1 MSQDLLNFL
10 FIGATFGLYIF
21 IAVTSRA
28 SSTKEYYTAGGGV
41 SPFANGMATAADWM
55 SAATFISMAG
65 TVAISGYDASRF
77 LMGWTGGFV
86 LLTVLMVPYLRK
98 FNKPTVPDFIGDRY
112 YSRTARGVAVVCAIF
127 ICMTYIMG
135 QMRGVGVVF
144 SQLFGIEIQSGVLVG
159 ASIVFIYA
167 GLGGMKGITYTQV
180 AQYCVMA
187 FSYTIPAIFIAIAL
201 TNNFIPQLGLIGDF
215 TAEGAKVPFLE
226 KLNNINTE
234 LGFSEFTAGKLDTV
248 NMFCITA
255 ALMCGTAGLPHVIVR
270 FFTVKN
276 VASVRKSACW
286 TLAFIA
292 VIYLTAPTIGSFAR
306 VNLITTLHESSYEKA
321 PYWFKD
327 FEETGQMAWVDK
339 NGDGKIQYFG
349 PGKSEL
355 NSNSVFIGKG
365 PLYPADDAPESQRF
379 GSLGQRLIANKAD
392 MTNPNELW
400 FGNDIM
406 VMANPHMA
414 GLPKWVIA
422 LLMAGC
428 IAAALSTAAGL
439 LLVLSTSIS
448 HDLMKKIVKPTL
460 SDKEEVN
467 YARAASFVALAVA
480 AYFGIN
486 PPSAFIAKT
495 VAFAFGLAA
504 SSFFPTLL
512 IGIFFKRINK
522 QGAIWGM
529 LAGIVFTISY
539 IVYFQFLGGT
549 ADQYLWGITP
559 EGIGFIGMLINF
571 LVAFTV
577 SYLTP
582 APPAEIQRMVESIH
596 LPGPTRALTGEEA
609 EERQA
614 GVGGEGI

>member
-1 MSQDLLNFL
+1 MNPNRFHSFNRIYLTNS
-10 FIGATFGLYIF
+10 G
-21 IAVTSRA
+21 
-28 SSTKEYYTAGGGV
+28 KEYYTAGGGV

-98 FNKPTVPDFIGDRY
+98 FGKATVPDFIGDRY
-112 YSRTARGVAVVCAIF
+112 YSKLARGVAVVCAIF

-144 SQLFGIEIQSGVLVG
+144 SQLFGISIPFGVIIG
-159 ASIVFIYA
+159 AAIVFAYA

-187 FSYTIPAIFIAIAL
+187 FAYTIPAIYIAMTL
-201 TNNFIPQLGLIGDF
+201 TGNVIPQLGLIGNYVGS
-215 TAEGAKVPFLE
+215 EPVVPFLE

-234 LGFSEFTAGKLDTV
+234 LGFREYTSGKLSTI

-276 VASVRKSACW
+276 VRSVRRSAAW
-286 TLAFIA
+286 TLSFIA
-292 VIYLTAPTIGSFAR
+292 VIYLTAPTIGAFSR
-306 VNLITTLHESSYEKA
+306 VNLIEKLNGTAYTEA
-321 PYWFKD
+321 PAWFYD
-327 FEETGQMAWVDK
+327 FEATGQMAWVDK
-339 NGDGKIQYFG
+339 NGDGRIQYSG
-349 PGKSEL
+349 PGKSEAGTFT
-355 NSNSVFIGKG
+355 VFQSKS
-365 PLYPADDAPESQRF
+365 PVYPSYDAPENQRI
-379 GSLGQRLIANKAD
+379 GLHGERLLASKAD
-392 MTNPNELW
+392 DSNPNELW

-406 VMANPHMA
+406 VMANPYMA
-414 GLPKWVIA
+414 GLPMWVIA

-448 HDLMKKIVKPTL
+448 HDLMKKIVKPDL
-460 SDKEEVN
+460 SDREEVN
-467 YARAASFVALAVA
+467 YARAASFIALGVA

-512 IGIFFKRINK
+512 IGIFSKKMNK
-522 QGAIWGM
+522 VGAISGM
-529 LAGIVFTISY
+529 LAGISFTIGY
-539 IVYFQFLGGT
+539 IVYFQFLGGH
-549 ADQYLWGITP
+549 DEQLLFGITP
-559 EGIGFIGMLINF
+559 EGIGFVGMLLNF
-571 LVAFTV
+571 AVAFSVKAFTGD
-577 SYLTP
+577 
-582 APPAEIQRMVESIH
+582 APQHVQDMVAEIHIPS
-596 LPGPTRALTGEEA
+596 GAGEAKSHDFE
-609 EERQA
+609 
-614 GVGGEGI
+614 I

>member
-1 MSQDLLNFL
+1 MNQDTLNFI
-10 FIGATFGLYIF
+10 FIGLSFAIYIG
-21 IAVTSRA
+21 IAFRSKA
-28 SSTKEYYTAGGGV
+28 GSTKEYYTAGGGV
-41 SPFANGMATAADWM
+41 SPLANGMATAADWM

-98 FNKPTVPDFIGDRY
+98 FGKATVPDFIGDRY
-112 YSRTARGVAVVCAIF
+112 YSKMARGVAVVCAIF

-144 SQLFGIEIQSGVLVG
+144 SQLFGISIPFGVAIGSG
-159 ASIVFIYA
+159 IVFLYA

-187 FSYTIPAIFIAIAL
+187 FAYTIPAIFIAMAL
-201 TNNFIPQLGLIGDF
+201 TGNVIPQLGLISNY
-215 TAEGAKVPFLE
+215 TAGGEVVPFLE

-234 LGFSEFTAGKLDTV
+234 LGFSEYTAGKMSTI

-270 FFTVKN
+270 FFTVKD
-276 VASVRKSACW
+276 VRSVRKSAAW
-286 TLAFIA
+286 TLSFIA
-292 VIYLTAPTIGSFAR
+292 VIYLTAPTIGAFSR
-306 VNLITTLHESSYEKA
+306 VNLIEKLHNTAYVEA
-321 PYWFKD
+321 PAWFQE

-339 NGDGKIQYFG
+339 NDDGRIQYFG
-349 PGKSEL
+349 PGKSEMGTF
-355 NSNSVFIGKG
+355 SVFQGKNPVYPTFEAPEHQRIGEYGERLLASK
-365 PLYPADDAPESQRF
+365 ADDS
-379 GSLGQRLIANKAD
+379 
-392 MTNPNELW
+392 NPNELW

-414 GLPKWVIA
+414 GLPMWVIA

-448 HDLMKKIVKPTL
+448 HDLMKKIIKPDL
-460 SDKEEVN
+460 SDREEVN
-467 YARAASFVALAVA
+467 YARAASFIALGVA

-512 IGIFFKRINK
+512 MGIFSSRMNRT
-522 QGAIWGM
+522 GAIAGM
-529 LAGIVFTISY
+529 LGGIVFTSGY
-539 IVYFQFLGGT
+539 IVYFQFLGGHS
-549 ADQYLWGITP
+549 DQFLFGITP
-559 EGIGFIGMLINF
+559 EGIGFVGMLINF
-571 LVAFTV
+571 ALAFAVCAMTK
-577 SYLTP
+577 
-582 APPAEIQRMVESIH
+582 APPEHIQAMVENIH
-596 LPGPTRALTGEEA
+596 IPNSDSEKKAQDFE
-609 EERQA
+609 
-614 GVGGEGI
+614 I